1 MLQQIIAFFMAI
13 LAFFSSLLGL
23 PVDTVAYTDVA
34 YGTDERQVMD
44 LYVPDGY
51 DKTVGLV
58 VMLHGGSWQRGD
70 KSHYAQNIANDSA
83 EYNVACASVNY
94 RLLKYGGPITLQDI
108 YDDITASIEKAVE
121 IAAQQGVTT
130 ITLQDIYDD
139 ITASIEKAVEI
150 AAQQGV
156 TIDKVMMRGFSA
168 GGHLALLYAYT
179 QQDAWPIPVTAVY
192 AESPVADMTDKD
204 LYWEETIA
212 WTENLCWLGSMMLD
226 HTYTMETFD
235 ENIEYI
241 KTISPAQ
248 CVRADS
254 VPTLLTHGK
263 KDTVVPFR
271 NAQYLIDALEQSG
284 AEYALVISETAG
296 HGIGTDASA
305 VAKAERLYEQYIDD
319 YLN

>member
-121 IAAQQGVTT
+121 IAAQQGVT
-130 ITLQDIYDD
+130 
-139 ITASIEKAVEI
+139 
-150 AAQQGV
+150 
-156 TIDKVMMRGFSA
+156 IDKVMMRGFSA

-226 HTYTMETFD
+226 HTYTMDTFD

-296 HGIGTDASA
+296 HGIGTDPSA

>member
-1 MLQQIIAFFMAI
+1 MLQQIVAFFMAI

-121 IAAQQGVTT
+121 IAAQQGVT
-130 ITLQDIYDD
+130 
-139 ITASIEKAVEI
+139 
-150 AAQQGV
+150 
-156 TIDKVMMRGFSA
+156 IDKVMMRGFSA

-204 LYWEETIA
+204 LYWEETLA

>member
-1 MLQQIIAFFMAI
+1 MLQQIVAFFMAI

-70 KSHYAQNIANDSA
+70 KSSYADDIASDSA
-83 EYNVACASVNY
+83 EYNVACASINY
-94 RLLKYGGPITLQDI
+94 RLLKYGGP
-108 YDDITASIEKAVE
+108 
-121 IAAQQGVTT
+121 

-192 AESPVADMTDKD
+192 AESPIADMTDKD

-226 HTYTMETFD
+226 HTYTMDTFD

>member
-121 IAAQQGVTT
+121 IAAQQGVT
-130 ITLQDIYDD
+130 
-139 ITASIEKAVEI
+139 
-150 AAQQGV
+150 
-156 TIDKVMMRGFSA
+156 IDKVMMRGFSA

-179 QQDAWPIPVTAVY
+179 QQDAWPIPVTAY
-192 AESPVADMTDKD
+192 A
-204 LYWEETIA
+204 Y
-212 WTENLCWLGSMMLD
+212 
-226 HTYTMETFD
+226 
-235 ENIEYI
+235 
-241 KTISPAQ
+241 Q
-248 CVRADS
+248 R
-254 VPTLLTHGK
+254 
-263 KDTVVPFR
+263 
-271 NAQYLIDALEQSG
+271 QG
-284 AEYALVISETAG
+284 A
-296 HGIGTDASA
+296 
-305 VAKAERLYEQYIDD
+305 
-319 YLN
+319 

>member
-1 MLQQIIAFFMAI
+1 MLQQIVAFFMAI

-121 IAAQQGVTT
+121 IAAQQGVT
-130 ITLQDIYDD
+130 
-139 ITASIEKAVEI
+139 
-150 AAQQGV
+150 
-156 TIDKVMMRGFSA
+156 IDKVMMRGFSA

-226 HTYTMETFD
+226 HTYTMDTFD

-305 VAKAERLYEQYIDD
+305 VAKAERLYEQYIDN

>member
-70 KSHYAQNIANDSA
+70 KSHYEQNIANDSA

-94 RLLKYGGPITLQDI
+94 RLLKYGGP
-108 YDDITASIEKAVE
+108 
-121 IAAQQGVTT
+121 

-226 HTYTMETFD
+226 HTYTMDTFD

>member
-58 VMLHGGSWQRGD
+58 VMLHGGTWQRGD
-70 KSHYAQNIANDSA
+70 KSYYAQNIANDSA

-121 IAAQQGVTT
+121 IAAQQGVT
-130 ITLQDIYDD
+130 IN
-139 ITASIEKAVEI
+139 
-150 AAQQGV
+150 
-156 TIDKVMMRGFSA
+156 KVMMRGSSS

-179 QQDAWPIPVTAVY
+179 QQNMWPIPVTCVY

-204 LYWEETIA
+204 LYWEETLA

-263 KDTVVPFR
+263 KDIAVPFR
-271 NAQYLIDALEQSG
+271 NAQFLIDALERTG
-284 AEYALVISETAG
+284 AKHDLVISETAG
-296 HGIGTDASA
+296 HEGVRSDPSA
-305 VAKAERLYEQYIDD
+305 AAKAERLYEQYIDD

>member
-1 MLQQIIAFFMAI
+1 MLQQIVAFFMAI

-58 VMLHGGSWQRGD
+58 VMLHGGTWQRGD

-121 IAAQQGVTT
+121 IAAQQG
-130 ITLQDIYDD
+130 I
-139 ITASIEKAVEI
+139 
-150 AAQQGV
+150 

-179 QQDAWPIPVTAVY
+179 QQEDWPIPVTAVY

-204 LYWEETIA
+204 LYWEETLA
-212 WTENLCWLGSMMLD
+212 WAENLCWLGSMMLD
-226 HTYTMETFD
+226 HTYTMDTFD

>member
-121 IAAQQGVTT
+121 IAAQQGVT
-130 ITLQDIYDD
+130 
-139 ITASIEKAVEI
+139 
-150 AAQQGV
+150 
-156 TIDKVMMRGFSA
+156 IDKVMMRGFSA

-226 HTYTMETFD
+226 HTYTMDTFD

-305 VAKAERLYEQYIDD
+305 VAKAERLYEQYIDN